1 MKEKKNAKSLGVT
14 PFSKTIL
21 KLSTLSLSM
30 LCLSLAHAAETNEE
44 ETVKPTKVAKVTVTG
59 SSIKGVSAQSSSPI
73 TVIKVEELTKQGV
86 TTTEEALTK
95 ISANQAGYS
104 TAQNVGASNTSG
116 STANLRGLGSDKT
129 LVLLNGRRL
138 AYSPFSTSETNLNT
152 IPLAMVERIEVLR
165 DGASAIYGADAIAG
179 VINFITKK
187 QYTGLGISGGL
198 LKPEDKG
205 GEEYDVSIFG
215 GYGDL
220 DEQGF
225 NVYGAIDYRKAKEI
239 MAKDRK
245 VSRRGGL
252 LPELG
257 IDAGS
262 ANGFPANF
270 LDPNGGPLDDEGN
283 PEGVL
288 ANPYG
293 GAANCNNLVNV
304 VEDGGLCF
312 LNTQA
317 LIGIQPE
324 TEDLSAIGRATIK
337 LSDNFNAIGEYV
349 YAKSKVTT
357 SIAPDV
363 YSRSVTIPD
372 SSQYYPGMGITPGV
386 DGLSGDPLQLYLR
399 SQAGNRVSQSIN
411 ESHRIF
417 AGLEGEAYGW
427 DINGG
432 VTYAKGKAS
441 DSFVSGYLNR
451 NKLQEGLNNGT
462 INPFG
467 PSADANVWNSLNVSG
482 TTNEATLDSTTFDFT
497 VSRPIYTLPAG
508 DVGFAFG
515 GSFTTQDWEAKVNS
529 ELVRLVPGSGIDP
542 DKPLS
547 KGDRDITAAFAELQ
561 IPITKTIEAQLAAR
575 YDDYSDFGDTFNPK
589 VGIRWEPMKQLMF
602 RSTYSTGFRA
612 PSLWEI
618 NAQQSKT
625 YTGAKYNDPVL
636 CPGGNPTSPQYQ
648 TECNTQFYRMQGGNP
663 DLQPEESKTFT
674 AGFVYEPIKNLVLA
688 VDYYNIEIEELVGQ
702 VGETSIFEDPEKYA
716 SLFVRGA
723 DGRIEY
729 INTILMN
736 TGGIKTQGIDISL
749 DYLSPLTATGR
760 FGFGINGT
768 YVIKN
773 DYQEEKNGSWEGLV
787 GVYDDPAV
795 LRWKHTANLN
805 WSYENWKIIFEQQ
818 FFRGYDDQN
827 QIGEEKFDKHRVPD
841 YTLYNVA
848 GTYSGFKNLEIT
860 GGIKNLFAEEPAAS
874 NVLDNFQYGYDPR
887 YSDPTGRTFYVR
899 GTYKF

>member
-1 MKEKKNAKSLGVT
+1 MQKNKLVRSMGTPIISKSL
-14 PFSKTIL
+14 L
-21 KLSTLSLSM
+21 KLSTLTLSM
-30 LCLSLAHAAETNEE
+30 MCLSLAHAE
-44 ETVKPTKVAKVTVTG
+44 ETESSVSAEPTKKVAKVTVTG
-59 SSIKGVSAQSSSPI
+59 SSIKGVAAQSSSPI
-73 TVIKVEELTKQGV
+73 TVIKVEELAQQGV
-86 TTTEEALTK
+86 TTAEEALTK
-95 ISANQAGYS
+95 ISANQAGYT

-116 STANLRGLGSDKT
+116 STANLRGLGPDKT

-165 DGASAIYGADAIAG
+165 DGASAVYGADAIAG

-187 QYTGLGISGGL
+187 QYEGFGISSGV
-198 LKPEDKG
+198 LKPEEKG

-225 NVYGAIDYRKAKEI
+225 NVYGAISYQKSKEI

-270 LDPNGGPLDDEGN
+270 YDPTS
-283 PEGVL
+283 GVL

-293 GAANCNNLVNV
+293 NTNCNNTPNV
-304 VEDGGLCF
+304 VAEDGLCF

-324 TEDLSAIGRATIK
+324 TEDLSALGRATFK
-337 LSDNFNAIGEYV
+337 LSDHFNAIAEYV
-349 YAKSKVTT
+349 YAKNEVTT

-363 YSRSVTIPD
+363 YSRSVTLPKG
-372 SSQYYPGMGITPGV
+372 SQYYPGEGITPAV
-386 DGLSGDPLQLYLR
+386 PGLSGDPLQLYLR
-399 SQAGNRVSQSIN
+399 SQAGNRVSKTTN

-417 AGLEGEAYGW
+417 AGIEGEAYGW
-427 DINGG
+427 NIDSG
-432 VTYAKGKAS
+432 VTYAKGKAK

-451 NKLQEGLNNGT
+451 SQLQEGLNNGT

-467 PSADANVWNSLNVSG
+467 PSADSSVWSSLEVSG
-482 TTNEATLDSTTFDFT
+482 TTNDATLDSTTFDFT
-497 VSRPIYTLPAG
+497 ISRPIFTLPAG

-529 ELVRLVPGSGIDP
+529 DLVRLVPGSGIDP
-542 DKPLS
+542 DKPIS
-547 KGDRDITAAFAELQ
+547 KGDRDITAVFSELQ
-561 IPITKTIEAQLAAR
+561 IPITSTLEAQLAAR

-589 VGIRWEPMKQLMF
+589 VGLRWEPLKQLMF

-612 PSLWEI
+612 PSLYEI
-618 NAQQSKT
+618 NAPQSQT
-625 YTGAKYNDPVL
+625 YTGAKYDDPVL
-636 CPGGNPTSPQYQ
+636 CPGGVATSPQYQ
-648 TECNTQFYRMQGGNP
+648 TECNTQFKRMQGGNSE
-663 DLQPEESKTFT
+663 LQPEESTTFT
-674 AGFVYEPIKNLVLA
+674 AGFVFEPLKNLVLA
-688 VDYYNIEIEELVGQ
+688 VDYYNIEIENLIGLT
-702 VGETSIFEDPEKYA
+702 GETSIFEDPTKYA
-716 SLFVRGA
+716 DRFVRDA
-723 DGRIEY
+723 DGRIQY
-729 INTILMN
+729 INTTLMN
-736 TGGIKTQGIDISL
+736 TGGIKTEGIDISL
-749 DYLSPLTATGR
+749 DYLTPMTSTGR

-773 DYQEEKNGSWEGLV
+773 DYQEEKDGDWEGLV

-795 LRWKHTANLN
+795 LRWKHTANIN
-805 WSYENWKIIFEQQ
+805 WSYEDWKLVFEQQ
-818 FFRGYDDQN
+818 FFRGYHDQN
-827 QIGEEKFDKHRVPD
+827 ATGEEGFDNHKVPD
-841 YTLYNVA
+841 YTLYNIA
-848 GTYSGFKNLEIT
+848 GTYKGFKNLTLT
-860 GGIKNLFAEEPAAS
+860 GGIKNLFDEEPAAS

-899 GTYKF
+899 GTYTF

>member
-1 MKEKKNAKSLGVT
+1 MQKNKLVRSMGTPTISKS
-14 PFSKTIL
+14 IL
-21 KLSTLSLSM
+21 KLSTLTLSM
-30 LCLSLAHAAETNEE
+30 MCLSLAHAE
-44 ETVKPTKVAKVTVTG
+44 ETESSVSAEPTKKVAKVTVTG
-59 SSIKGVSAQSSSPI
+59 SSIKGVAAQSSSPI
-73 TVIKVEELTKQGV
+73 TVIKVEELAQQGV
-86 TTTEEALTK
+86 TTAEEALTK

-165 DGASAIYGADAIAG
+165 DGASAVYGADAIAG

-187 QYTGLGISGGL
+187 QYEGFGISGGA
-198 LKPEDKG
+198 LKPEEKG

-225 NVYGAIDYRKAKEI
+225 NVYGAVSYQKSKEI

-257 IDAGS
+257 IDGSS

-270 LDPNGGPLDDEGN
+270 YDPTSSIQ
-283 PEGVL
+283 

-293 GAANCNNLVNV
+293 NANCNNTPNV
-304 VEDGGLCF
+304 VADGGLCF

-317 LIGIQPE
+317 LIAIQPE
-324 TEDLSAIGRATIK
+324 TEDLSALGRATFK
-337 LSDNFNAIGEYV
+337 LSDQFNAIAEYV
-349 YAKSKVTT
+349 YAKNEVTT

-363 YSRSVTIPD
+363 YSRSVTIPK
-372 SSQYYPGMGITPGV
+372 SSQYYPGEGITPAV
-386 DGLSGDPLQLYLR
+386 NGLSGDPLQLYLR
-399 SQAGNRVSQSIN
+399 SQAGNRVSKSTN

-417 AGLEGEAYGW
+417 AGIEGEAYGW
-427 DINGG
+427 NIDSG
-432 VTYAKGKAS
+432 VTYAHGKAS

-451 NKLQEGLNNGT
+451 NKLQEGLDNGT

-467 PSADANVWNSLNVSG
+467 ASADANAWSSLEVSG

-497 VSRPIYTLPAG
+497 ISRPIFTLPAG

-515 GSFTTQDWEAKVNS
+515 GSFTTQDWEATVNS
-529 ELVRLVPGSGIDP
+529 DLVRLVPGSGIDP
-542 DKPLS
+542 DKPVS
-547 KGDRDITAAFAELQ
+547 KGDRDITAVFSELQ
-561 IPITKTIEAQLAAR
+561 IPITSTLEAQLAAR

-589 VGIRWEPMKQLMF
+589 VGLRWEPLKQLMF

-612 PSLWEI
+612 PSLYEI
-618 NAQQSKT
+618 NAPQSQT

-636 CPGGNPTSPQYQ
+636 CPNGIDSTPTQYK
-648 TECNTQFYRMQGGNP
+648 TECNTQFKRMQGGSA
-663 DLQPEESKTFT
+663 DLQPEESTTIT
-674 AGFVYEPIKNLVLA
+674 AGFVFEPIKNLVFTA
-688 VDYYNIEIEELVGQ
+688 DYYNIEIDGLID
-702 VGETSIFEDPEKYA
+702 TISDAMIFQNPTKYA
-716 SLFVRGA
+716 DRFVR
-723 DGRIEY
+723 DSEGRIQY
-729 INTILMN
+729 VNTTLVNM
-736 TGGIKTQGIDISL
+736 GGIKTEGVDLSL
-749 DYLSPLTATGR
+749 NYLTPMTATGR
-760 FGFGINGT
+760 FGFGIDGT
-768 YVIKN
+768 YIIKY
-773 DYQEEKNGSWEGLV
+773 DKQEEKGGAWEGKV
-787 GVYDDPAV
+787 GTYDDPAV
-795 LRWKHTANLN
+795 LRWKHTANIN
-805 WSYENWKIIFEQQ
+805 WSYEDWKLVFEQQ
-818 FFRGYDDQN
+818 FFRGYHDQN
-827 QIGEEKFDKHRVPD
+827 ATGEEGYDNHKVSD
-841 YTLYNVA
+841 YTLYNIA
-848 GTYSGFKNLEIT
+848 GTYKGFKNLELT
-860 GGIKNLFAEEPAAS
+860 GGIKNLFDEEPAAS

-887 YSDPTGRTFYVR
+887 YSDPTGRTFYLR